1 MKRYGPDKNIS
12 RLILSLLIM
21 LSVGC
26 GGYRLVGTG
35 SGAAGGANKI
45 AIPVFKNNTPE
56 PGIERNVTAK
66 VREAFIQNGRLRVV
80 PEKKADLIFRG
91 NVNHYELRPV
101 SFDTNDN
108 VTEYWVI
115 MNIEVKVKDTSKNK
129 FLIDQTFRSK
139 WTYEVSSD
147 LLYSERSRNEAID
160 KASSDFA
167 EKMISI
173 VVEGFW

>member
-1 MKRYGPDKNIS
+1 MALIKKIS
-12 RLILSLLIM
+12 RLILSLLII

-26 GGYRLVGTG
+26 GGYHLVGTG
-35 SGAAGGANKI
+35 SGAVGSAENI
-45 AIPVFKNNTPE
+45 AIPVFKNNTAE
-56 PGIERNVTAK
+56 PGLEKNVTAK

-80 PEKKADLIFRG
+80 REKKADLIFTG

-115 MNIEVKVKDTSKNK
+115 MNIDVKVKDTSKNK

-139 WTYEVSSD
+139 WTYKVSSE
-147 LLYSERSRNEAID
+147 LLSSERARIEAID
-160 KASSDFA
+160 EASSDFA

-173 VVEGFW
+173 VVEGF

>member
-1 MKRYGPDKNIS
+1 MKRYGPDKNFL

-35 SGAAGGANKI
+35 SRTAGSASKI

-66 VREAFIQNGRLRVV
+66 VREAFIQDGRLQVVRV
-80 PEKKADLIFRG
+80 KKADLIFRG
-91 NVNHYELRPV
+91 NVNHYALRPI

-108 VTEYWVI
+108 VTEYSVI
-115 MNIEVKVKDTSKNK
+115 MNIDVKVKDTSKKK
-129 FLIDQTFRSK
+129 FLVNQTFRSK
-139 WTYEVSSD
+139 WTYKVSSE
-147 LLYSERSRNEAID
+147 LLSSEMARIEAID
-160 KASSDFA
+160 EASNDFA

-173 VVEGFW
+173 VVDGF

>member
-12 RLILSLLIM
+12 RLILSLLII

-26 GGYRLVGTG
+26 GGYRLVETG

-56 PGIERNVTAK
+56 PGIESNVTAK

-80 PEKKADLIFRG
+80 REKKADLIFRG
-91 NVNHYELRPV
+91 NVKHYELRPV

-108 VTEYWVI
+108 VTEYRVI
-115 MNIEVKVKDTSKNK
+115 MKIHVKVKDTSKNK
-129 FLIDQTFRSK
+129 FLIDGIFPSR
-139 WTYEVSSD
+139 WTYKVSSE
-147 LLYSERSRNEAID
+147 LLSSERARNEAID
-160 KASSDFA
+160 EASSDFA
-167 EKMISI
+167 KKMISI
-173 VVEGFW
+173 VVEGF

>member
-35 SGAAGGANKI
+35 SGAAGNANKI
-45 AIPVFKNNTPE
+45 AIPVFKNNTSE

-80 PEKKADLIFRG
+80 REKKADLIFTG
-91 NVNHYELRPV
+91 NLNHYGLRPV

-115 MNIEVKVKDTSKNK
+115 MNIDVKVKDASKNK

-139 WTYEVSSD
+139 WTYKVSSE
-147 LLYSERSRNEAID
+147 LLSSERARIEAID
-160 KASSDFA
+160 EASSDFA
-167 EKMISI
+167 EKMIGI
-173 VVEGFW
+173 VVEGF

>member
-1 MKRYGPDKNIS
+1 MKRYDPDKIIS
-12 RLILSLLIM
+12 RLILSLLVM

-35 SGAAGGANKI
+35 SGAAGSAKNI
-45 AIPVFKNNTPE
+45 AVPVFKNNTPE
-56 PGIERNVTAK
+56 PSLERNVTAK
-66 VREAFIQNGRLRVV
+66 VREAFIQNGKLRVV
-80 PEKKADLIFRG
+80 REKKADLIFTG
-91 NVNHYELRPV
+91 NINHYELRAV

-115 MNIEVKVKDTSKNK
+115 MNIDVKVKDTSKDK

-139 WTYEVSSD
+139 WTYSVSSEM
-147 LLYSERSRNEAID
+147 LSSERARIEAID
-160 KASSDFA
+160 EASSDFA

-173 VVEGFW
+173 VVEGF